1 MRERREN
8 LKLYLSV
15 DMEGISGIVDDTFV
29 DSSKRNYQRGQE
41 LMTQETNY
49 VIEAA
54 LDSRVEEVI
63 VNDSHS
69 KMNNLLIEKLHEEAK
84 LISGDVKPF
93 SMMQGLDHTYDG
105 TGFIGY
111 HARASLKGIMS
122 HSMIFAVRNFYIND
136 TTIGELGMNAY
147 VAGYYGVPVLLV
159 AGDDRATAEAEALI
173 PNVTTAT
180 VKETISRSSGLVPS
194 PRKTEQL
201 LRQQTAAAIENRHH
215 VDPLVPPKS
224 PVIRIEFTNYGH
236 AEWASMMPGAEI
248 EKDTIVKFQAK
259 DMLEAYQAMLV
270 MTELASRTTFS

>member
-1 MRERREN
+1 M
-8 LKLYLSV
+8 KLYLSV

-29 DSSKRNYQRGQE
+29 DSSKHNYRRGQE
-41 LMTQETNY
+41 LMTQETNH

-54 LDSRVEEVI
+54 LASRVEDVI

-69 KMNNLLIEKLHEEAK
+69 KMNNLLVEKLHEDAK

-93 SMMQGLDHTYDG
+93 SMVEGLDHTYDG
-105 TGFIGY
+105 AGFIGY

-122 HSMIFAVRNFYIND
+122 HSMIHAVKNFYID
-136 TTIGELGMNAY
+136 DITVGELGLNAF

-173 PNVTTAT
+173 PNVTTVT
-180 VKETISRSSGLVPS
+180 VKESISRSSGLVPS
-194 PRKTEQL
+194 PNKTGKL
-201 LRQQTAAAIENRHH
+201 LREQTTAAIESRHR
-215 VDPLVPPKS
+215 VDPLVPPKK
-224 PVIRIEFTNYGH
+224 PIFRIEFTNYGQ
-236 AEWASMMPGAEI
+236 AEWASIMPGAEI
-248 EKDTIVKFQAK
+248 ETGTTVKFQAK